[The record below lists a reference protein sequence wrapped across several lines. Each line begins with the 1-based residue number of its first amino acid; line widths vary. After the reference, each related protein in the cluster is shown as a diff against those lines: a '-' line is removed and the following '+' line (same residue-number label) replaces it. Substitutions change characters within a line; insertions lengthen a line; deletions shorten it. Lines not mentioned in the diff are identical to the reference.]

1 MDCDEFVEMK
11 KGLDTADLVGKGEK
25 NQCFCLLGIQKM
37 IMAESECV
45 SLEFKGEC
53 DWRERSYFIDCIIQI
68 FLD

>member
-1 MDCDEFVEMK
+1 MDYCDEFVEMK
-11 KGLDTADLVGKGEK
+11 KAWTQQIWWERREK

-53 DWRERSYFIDCIIQI
+53 DWRERDHI
-68 FLD
+68 L